1 MLRPIYSYPSY
12 INCRVDSYVD
22 FSNLLSNEPGF
33 KIDLVAFKLCSLRR
47 PFTFLKIIEGPRK
60 RTSIGMI
67 SVDPQIL
74 QIKTNFLNILLLN
87 NNIQKIT
94 IFFKKLEE

>member
-33 KIDLVAFKLCSLRR
+33 KIDLVALKLCSLRR
-47 PFTFLKIIEGPRK
+47 PYTFLKNIDGPRK

-74 QIKTNFLNILLLN
+74 KIKTNFLNILLLN
-87 NNIQKIT
+87 NIQTII
-94 IFFKKLEE
+94 IFFKKFEE